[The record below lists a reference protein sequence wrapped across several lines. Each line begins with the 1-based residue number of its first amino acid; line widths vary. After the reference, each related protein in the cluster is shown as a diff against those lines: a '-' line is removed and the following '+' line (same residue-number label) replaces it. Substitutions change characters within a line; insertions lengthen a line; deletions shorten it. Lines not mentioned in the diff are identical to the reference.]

1 MGRQPENGRP
11 CASGPDLRERRP
23 DAPYTLAMSSRKPKR
38 FLNQIEQ
45 LENELLGEKV
55 DPEPM
60 PRVRPVR
67 RPPSRGSRFLGPDD
81 EASPLE
87 RALGPSCLIS
97 LVIVA
102 LLLVAFR
109 RLFSAPPPVLALIA
123 FAVFVVILFILLRM
137 RPLRI
142 DNNDPRDR

>member
-1 MGRQPENGRP
+1 
-11 CASGPDLRERRP
+11 
-23 DAPYTLAMSSRKPKR
+23 MSSKSRKSR
-38 FLNQIEQ
+38 RILTQIET
-45 LENELLGEKV
+45 ELLGEKV
-55 DPEPM
+55 DPEPI
-60 PRVRPVR
+60 PRARPVR
-67 RPPSRGSRFLGPDD
+67 RPASRGSRFLAPDED
-81 EASPLE
+81 ASPLE

-123 FAVFVVILFILLRM
+123 LVVFVVILFILLRM
-137 RPLRI
+137 KPLRI

>member
-1 MGRQPENGRP
+1 MLDQVETR
-11 CASGPDLRERRP
+11 
-23 DAPYTLAMSSRKPKR
+23 
-38 FLNQIEQ
+38 
-45 LENELLGEKV
+45 LLGEKV
-55 DPEPM
+55 DPEPV
-60 PRVRPVR
+60 PRARPVR
-67 RPPSRGSRFLGPDD
+67 RSAGRGARFFAPEED
-81 EASPLE
+81 ASPLE

-109 RLFSAPPPVLALIA
+109 RLFSAPPIVLALLA
-123 FAVFVVILFILLRM
+123 LAVFVVILFILLRM